1 VSLDVQFLTM
11 AWMAG
16 CGALLGAAFDTVNV
30 TARRFRFG
38 RGVRSL
44 LDVLYWVAATL
55 LVFRVLVK
63 ANGGVVRP
71 FVFLGL
77 GIGAVLYLLLAAGLY
92 RRTVDRLLAVL
103 TWLYGWTVRVLR
115 ALVWRPLLWI
125 VRTVRRF
132 LRWVWRITTR
142 VTVAFGRSVLKW
154 SRLFWKRLRFR
165 RR

>member
-1 VSLDVQFLTM
+1 MSLDVQFLTM

-63 ANGGVVRP
+63 VNGGVVRP